1 MFDLIVGAALL
12 ACLCMIALGVVV
24 LVFGGAD
31 TKRGGGMWL
40 VRWLILLA
48 VVLLAGAVLGGCAP
62 PPEHVTA
69 PAWMLTPVP
78 TVDIGVD
85 ALNVWDCQTAPET
98 VCTEWHSPV
107 TN

>member
-1 MFDLIVGAALL
+1 MFDLIVGAAVIM
-12 ACLCMIALGVVV
+12 CLGMIALGVVV
-24 LVFGGAD
+24 IVLGDSD

-40 VRWLILLA
+40 VRGLILLA

-62 PPEHVTA
+62 PPQRATT

-78 TVDIGVD
+78 TADVGVD
-85 ALNVWDCQTAPET
+85 ALHAWNCVTPPET
-98 VCTEWHSPV
+98 ICTEWHEPV